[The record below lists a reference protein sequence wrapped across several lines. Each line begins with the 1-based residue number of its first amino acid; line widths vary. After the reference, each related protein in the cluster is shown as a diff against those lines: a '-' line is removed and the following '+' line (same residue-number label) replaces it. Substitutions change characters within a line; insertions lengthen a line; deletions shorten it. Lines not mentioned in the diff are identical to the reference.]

1 MDSRDA
7 FDLNC
12 AMDDVRSTVYSLKY
26 EDCEAMSPVEVVSAC
41 KVKVQDED
49 VSRLENDVEQVRII
63 LKALRF
69 FESFSSLKNICNY
82 FLTIVKKYPG
92 IRTEI
97 RKDRLRKRYTNDPC
111 GSLFES
117 QDIFSHLSKN
127 NCICFSE
134 KCLPYQKKVSGKREG
149 G

>member
-82 FLTIVKKYPG
+82 FLTIVKRYPG

-97 RKDRLRKRYTNDPC
+97 
-111 GSLFES
+111 ES
-117 QDIFSHLSKN
+117 QEIFSHLSKN
-127 NCICFSE
+127 NCICFS
-134 KCLPYQKKVSGKREG
+134 VN
-149 G
+149 